1 MNAIE
6 PHTGVKRNRSVERAV
21 KVLRALADD
30 PEGASPTSIAR
41 AIALPQPTV
50 ARLLATLAD
59 EGIVE
64 RHRGGDGYVIGYEL
78 LRICRSG
85 DPHWGIVRRA
95 HPVLERLARDVCETV
110 TLTVPRP
117 PLGVEVI
124 SQVDGGHL
132 IGDTDWVGLEF
143 PLHASATGKLA
154 LAELGE
160 AELRS
165 HLAVAS
171 FEQCTPHTIVEDE
184 AVLLEL
190 ERVRRLGYADTVD
203 ELEVGFA
210 AIAAC
215 ARDGRNGVVAM
226 VGVNGPT
233 FRFDATRRA
242 EALPYLLAATQ
253 RISEALAS
261 TPERRG
267 LDPDGI

>member
-6 PHTGVKRNRSVERAV
+6 PQSGVKRNRSVERAV
-21 KVLRALADD
+21 KVLRAVADD
-30 PEGASPTSIAR
+30 PGQASPTSIAR

-59 EGIVE
+59 DGIVE
-64 RHRGGDGYVIGYEL
+64 RHRDGDGYVIGYEL
-78 LRICRSG
+78 IRICRSG
-85 DPHWGIVRRA
+85 DPHRGMVRRA
-95 HPVLERLARDVCETV
+95 HPVLEQLARDVSETI

-117 PLGVEVI
+117 PIGVEVI

-132 IGDTDWVGLEF
+132 VGDTDWVGLEF

-160 AELRS
+160 AELRR

-171 FEQCTPHTIVEDE
+171 FEQCTPHTIVEDD
-184 AVLLEL
+184 ALIAEL
-190 ERVRRLGYADTVD
+190 ERVRQLGYADTVD

-210 AIAAC
+210 SIATC
-215 ARDGRNGVVAM
+215 ARDDRQRVIAM
-226 VGVNGPT
+226 VGINGPT
-233 FRFDATRRA
+233 FRFNIDRRT
-242 EALPYLLAATQ
+242 EALPYLFAAAQ

-261 TPERRG
+261 TPERR
-267 LDPDGI
+267 